1 MDRPIVPRPVI
12 GYVIRNSGLHQ
23 LGLAASSAAV
33 VGLSAVPLALRRRI
47 VNDAI
52 KNGAPRTIMW
62 LAIAYG
68 GVAILEQGFK
78 LALNVYRGWVS
89 EDAVRTL
96 RRTLHEKG
104 VGQEANA
111 QDAGEVGTHP
121 AMVVAEAE
129 PIGGFVGMAISEALL
144 QVGILIVGIRCMS

>member
-1 MDRPIVPRPVI
+1 MDRPILPRTII
-12 GYVIRNSGLHQ
+12 GYVIRNSGIHQ
-23 LGLAASSAAV
+23 LGLAALSAA
-33 VGLSAVPLALRRRI
+33 GLGLRAVPPELQRRI

-52 KNGAPRTIMW
+52 KNGATRTIMW

-68 GVAILEQGFK
+68 GVAILEQSFK

-104 VGQEANA
+104 VGQEPAA
-111 QDAGEVGTHP
+111 QDAGEVGTHT

-129 PIGGFVGMAISEALL
+129 PVGGLRGRWVLARPTLAGTN
-144 QVGILIVGIRCMS
+144 V